1 MRNLRLLR
9 DLWRQYR
16 VGELNRYSAEAAF
29 YALRSA
35 VPLLALSAAVAGRF
49 LPLALW
55 LADTPLTALL
65 PAEVWEAIGRT
76 AERLFSGPSFAAFL
90 SLGAA
95 LTLWGATSGMRALC
109 RAVSELIVEREIS
122 YTIAVL
128 RGAAAV
134 LLFPLFLGIGLISYQ
149 IGGKTAVFLLALP
162 ILALFCVCLTA
173 IFIHRTPKGRGWLR
187 AAVTALGW
195 AILTLGFGTYLATV
209 PAASHLYGSLGAIL
223 LFPPY
228 IRACLWVYLLPF
240 TLLPPAPL
248 RPLSAPGG

>member
-1 MRNLRLLR
+1 MLRLRALR
-9 DLWRQYR
+9 GLWERAR
-16 VGELNRYSAEAAF
+16 IGELNRYSAEVAF

-55 LADTPLTALL
+55 LSDTSLAKLL
-65 PAEVWEAIGRT
+65 PKGVWAAIGRT

-90 SLGAA
+90 SIGAV
-95 LTLWGATSGMRALC
+95 LTLWGATAGMRALC
-109 RAVSELIVEREIS
+109 RAVSELITEDTS

-134 LLFPLFLGIGLISYQ
+134 LLFPLFLGIGLIGYQ

-162 ILALFCVCLTA
+162 ILVLFCVCLTA
-173 IFIHRTPKGRGWLR
+173 VLTHRTPKRREWLR
-187 AAVTALGW
+187 AAATAAGW